1 MQVFNSLVSLSD
13 SGNGEVSHRQENDEH
28 DDDSYKYIGLNL
40 FIAIETSQRLSI
52 SDFCEFLQ
60 KSEIESLFS
69 CFYRQFIVL
78 LQKISETTNVK

>member
-40 FIAIETSQRLSI
+40 FIAITSVSTLVHQFYLIFLS
-52 SDFCEFLQ
+52 
-60 KSEIESLFS
+60 
-69 CFYRQFIVL
+69 
-78 LQKISETTNVK
+78 

>member
-40 FIAIETSQRLSI
+40 FIAITSVTTLVHQFYLL
-52 SDFCEFLQ
+52 FL
-60 KSEIESLFS
+60 F
-69 CFYRQFIVL
+69 
-78 LQKISETTNVK
+78 

>member
-40 FIAIETSQRLSI
+40 FIAITSVSTLVHQFYLLFLS
-52 SDFCEFLQ
+52 
-60 KSEIESLFS
+60 
-69 CFYRQFIVL
+69 
-78 LQKISETTNVK
+78 

>member
-40 FIAIETSQRLSI
+40 LAELI
-52 SDFCEFLQ
+52 
-60 KSEIESLFS
+60 
-69 CFYRQFIVL
+69 
-78 LQKISETTNVK
+78 

>member
-40 FIAIETSQRLSI
+40 FIAITSVTTLVHQFYLIFLFKVFVFGKQRSFLS
-52 SDFCEFLQ
+52 
-60 KSEIESLFS
+60 
-69 CFYRQFIVL
+69 
-78 LQKISETTNVK
+78 

>member
-40 FIAIETSQRLSI
+40 FIAITSVSTLVHQFYLL
-52 SDFCEFLQ
+52 FL
-60 KSEIESLFS
+60 F
-69 CFYRQFIVL
+69 
-78 LQKISETTNVK
+78 

>member
-40 FIAIETSQRLSI
+40 FIAITSITTLVHQFYLIFLS
-52 SDFCEFLQ
+52 
-60 KSEIESLFS
+60 
-69 CFYRQFIVL
+69 
-78 LQKISETTNVK
+78 

>member
-40 FIAIETSQRLSI
+40 FIAITGVTTLVHQFYLI
-52 SDFCEFLQ
+52 FL
-60 KSEIESLFS
+60 F
-69 CFYRQFIVL
+69 
-78 LQKISETTNVK
+78 

>member
-40 FIAIETSQRLSI
+40 FIAITSVTTLVHQFYLIFLS
-52 SDFCEFLQ
+52 
-60 KSEIESLFS
+60 
-69 CFYRQFIVL
+69 
-78 LQKISETTNVK
+78 